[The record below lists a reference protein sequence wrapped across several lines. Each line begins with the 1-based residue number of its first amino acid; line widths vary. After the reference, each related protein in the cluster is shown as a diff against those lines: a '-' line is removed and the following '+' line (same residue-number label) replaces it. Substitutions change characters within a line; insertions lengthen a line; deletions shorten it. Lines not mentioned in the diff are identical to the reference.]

1 MLGPGLPVSK
11 NQGPAGERTTGEG
24 ASMRRQATRAR
35 ICSHYPGN
43 ARPIRSTPAADD
55 LPPPPGIWALCMLN
69 GVGEFSQLYRLK

>member
-24 ASMRRQATRAR
+24 AGMRRQATRAR

-43 ARPIRSTPAADD
+43 SPTDQERTRCRYSPH
-55 LPPPPGIWALCMLN
+55 LPGAGRFCTLN